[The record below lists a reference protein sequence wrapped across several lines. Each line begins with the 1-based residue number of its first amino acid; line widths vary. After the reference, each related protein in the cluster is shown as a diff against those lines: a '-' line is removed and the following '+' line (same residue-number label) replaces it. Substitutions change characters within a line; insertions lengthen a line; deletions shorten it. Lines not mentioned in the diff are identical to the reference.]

1 MDDKTNDTL
10 PEDDKTSATSMLAK
24 PWAELINDAQ
34 KVFAPW
40 HDRCDRAKENYASLK
55 KLANENG
62 SREMQLMYANMEVLK
77 PTIYARKPIP
87 VCKPRFT
94 DRKPVPRA
102 ASELIERCLLAS
114 FDAERVHDR
123 MLGVRDDVVLYGR
136 GVIWARY
143 KTEGGEGQTPDTK
156 VGDDTYGEAFGE
168 YVCYDHIN
176 RKDFLHEPVRDWLE
190 VGWVA
195 RRVWLTAEKGRARF
209 GDRWK
214 GVHYVSSENDTDDEY
229 KVERKAEVWEL
240 WHKGKNV
247 VVWLHPKGEELLDMR
262 EPWLTLDG
270 FFPCPKPAYAVCEP
284 ETLIPVP
291 EYLFYRDQLEEV
303 NTLTG
308 RIGSLAEALRLKGFY
323 SAGAEEV
330 GTAVEKA
337 FQSTDD
343 NAILIPVPTV
353 SALGQGMKDAI
364 MWMPLVDV
372 ANTIQALIALRKQ
385 VIEDIYQIS
394 GISDI
399 MRGETQASETATAQ
413 NIKAQF
419 GSVRV
424 RSRQEEMI
432 RIADDLMMIAGE
444 IMAENFQPQTMVQMA
459 QMEKLVPAQLI
470 QQHEALKRQQAQQ
483 AQMMQQAQQQPPQPG
498 QPPMA
503 PPQMPP
509 LPQLPPLPREAVAIE
524 EVFGLLR
531 DQKMRP
537 FVLQTASDST
547 IQPNEDNEKQRRN
560 EFAQAVGNLMVSAGP
575 IVQAAPEAATLVGEM
590 LRFVSGAYRA
600 GRDMEQT
607 IDDFVAK
614 VAERAAQPPQP
625 PPPDPKIELAKMD
638 AEDKKAEREARMQE
652 RQMAM
657 QAKQQEDGLKRQ
669 QAMEDRAMKQ
679 EDARLKAAEAQQK
692 AQSDAMMKTLDLKL
706 KEIDVAM
713 RQLEIVATAE
723 QAEQTRRVE
732 REKAEQDEYREAER
746 GMMSEQKER
755 QATEQSARR
764 EQAQENALSMVAEGL
779 AAIADAQ
786 RTLSESLTR
795 PKTIKFNEQGRP
807 VGIQ

>member
-10 PEDDKTSATSMLAK
+10 PEDDKTSGSSMMAK
-24 PWAELINDAQ
+24 PWAELINDAN

-102 ASELIERCLLAS
+102 ASELVERCLLAS

-143 KTEGGEGQTPDTK
+143 KTEGDPEGQTPDTK
-156 VGDDTYGEAFGE
+156 VGDDTDGEQFGE
-168 YVCYDHIN
+168 YVCFDHIN

-209 GDRWK
+209 RDRWK
-214 GVHYVSSENDTDDEY
+214 GVHYVESENDTDDAY
-229 KVERKAEVWEL
+229 KVEKKAEVWEL

-372 ANTIQALIALRKQ
+372 ANTIQALIQLRKQ

-444 IMAENFQPQTMVQMA
+444 IMAENFQPQTMMQMA

-483 AQMMQQAQQQPPQPG
+483 AQMMQQAQQQPQPG
-498 QPPMA
+498 QPPMP

-509 LPQLPPLPREAVAIE
+509 LPQLPPLPRDAVALE

-614 VAERAAQPPQP
+614 VAERASQPPPQ
-625 PPPDPKIELAKMD
+625 PPPDPKIEAMKMD
-638 AEDKKAEREARMQE
+638 MQIKQGEAQVRQQETQAMMQVKGMEAQARMAE
-652 RQMAM
+652 I
-657 QAKQQEDGLKRQ
+657 QAKAQHDQMMAGMNE
-669 QAMEDRAMKQ
+669 
-679 EDARLKAAEAQQK
+679 RLKQMDLQLKAFDLQLAEMRIAETQV
-692 AQSDAMMKTLDLKL
+692 KT
-706 KEIDVAM
+706 AS
-713 RQLEIVATAE
+713 QPFA
-723 QAEQTRRVE
+723 VE
-732 REKAEQDEYREAER
+732 
-746 GMMSEQKER
+746 
-755 QATEQSARR
+755 
-764 EQAQENALSMVAEGL
+764 
-779 AAIADAQ
+779 
-786 RTLSESLTR
+786 LT
-795 PKTIKFNEQGRP
+795 
-807 VGIQ
+807 